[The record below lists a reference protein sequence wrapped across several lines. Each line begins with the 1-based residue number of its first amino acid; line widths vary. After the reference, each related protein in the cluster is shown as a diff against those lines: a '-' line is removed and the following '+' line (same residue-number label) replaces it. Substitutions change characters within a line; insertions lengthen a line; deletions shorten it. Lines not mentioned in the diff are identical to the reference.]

1 MFPII
6 IFQVLEEDGVT
17 NRFKETLKLFSQVS
31 GHSLLE
37 KTMMMVFLNKKD
49 TLERKIHQL
58 SFKGYFP
65 DFQGNERDMPDVIE
79 YIRSKIEEKAGNRRQ
94 IYSHV
99 TCATDPDNVDFVF
112 NAVNDRIVYL
122 SMKSIGLQ

>member
-1 MFPII
+1 M
-6 IFQVLEEDGVT
+6 LEEDGLT
-17 NRFKETLKLFSQVS
+17 NRFQETLKLFNQVS

-37 KTMMMVFLNKKD
+37 KTMMMVFLNKRD
-49 TLERKIHQL
+49 ALVWKINRL
-58 SFKGYFP
+58 SFKGFFP
-65 DFQGNERDMPDVIE
+65 DFQGNEKDMSDVIE
-79 YIRSKIEEKAGNRRQ
+79 YIRSKLEEKAGNRRQ

-112 NAVNDRIVYL
+112 NAVNDRIIYL